1 MLQAIRS
8 ASGLIAVLFIFIAVG
23 SDTWFATLVSAA
35 IAAFFAVV
43 ELEEAK
49 EMGFLNPPRSRGA
62 EKVSLQNQ
70 QVSPKSLK
78 L

>member
-35 IAAFFAVV
+35 IAAFFVVV
-43 ELEEAK
+43 EIEEAK
-49 EMGFLNPPRSRGA
+49 EMGFINPPQSHGTK
-62 EKVSLQNQ
+62 KVSLQNQ
-70 QVSPKSLK
+70 RVSPKSLK